1 MTPPVD
7 PEPDDSFRTMAK
19 SSQPGLLRELGDFL
33 IHNKRWWLVPMVVVL
48 LILGGMIV
56 VTNTAIIP
64 TIYMLF

>member
-1 MTPPVD
+1 MKPPLD
-7 PEPDDSFRTMAK
+7 PETDDTFRSLAE
-19 SSQPGLLRELGDFL
+19 SSQPGLLRELADFL
-33 IHNKRWWLVPMVVVL
+33 IHNKRWWLVPMIVVL